1 MHGAGRARGF
11 ERQNDSRCEIFDNDA
26 LAPAHGVLRVH
37 QNRAA
42 VVSQRLWGA
51 RVVVGSWSGE
61 AFLECGARD
70 VAKPR
75 PARGGSRILAKARL
89 RLQSRGISIPGH
101 RRGRRRRKDRVRRK
115 TCLNGNR
122 SFGLGKRAY
131 GSVVASG
138 KSLRSVCVDP
148 CERIR
153 LGTWRKRTRGRLFTS
168 WYLRKSSEYLAPKH
182 VA

>member
-1 MHGAGRARGF
+1 LVGVDHIFEALPAEHKCMRCGRYAHGAGRARGF

-26 LAPAHGVLRVH
+26 LAPAHGVLRIH

-70 VAKPR
+70 VAKAR

-101 RRGRRRRKDRVRRK
+101 RTWATTKEDGSAVCK
-115 TCLNGNR
+115 T
-122 SFGLGKRAY
+122 
-131 GSVVASG
+131 
-138 KSLRSVCVDP
+138 
-148 CERIR
+148 
-153 LGTWRKRTRGRLFTS
+153 
-168 WYLRKSSEYLAPKH
+168 
-182 VA
+182 